1 MLPYTRTFS
10 ESPRTGVVGRIVPSV
25 GNWQLVQLVG
35 EGRWASV
42 YRARPR
48 SLAPDSPSDYAVK
61 LAKTGESEELLAV
74 QFLRREAL
82 VGSTVSHPHLCC
94 VLSLHVHRS
103 PYYVVMPYLDGMTA
117 EEAIVQA
124 GAIAASRAI
133 WIVRQTAE
141 AMTALHQ
148 VGWIHSDIKPSNI
161 LVSTDN
167 HVTLLDLGLARK
179 IGRDECHREGPM
191 AGTLAYA
198 APESFSS
205 LVDAGA
211 ASDVYALGVTLYRM
225 VAGML
230 PFIEDT
236 PDRLA
241 AAHVHCHPP
250 DPRNR
255 NPHLS
260 AEIVQ
265 LLDCM
270 LDKQPSRRPTFDDLI
285 QWLEGLEEDMLDQ
298 RIAA

>member
-1 MLPYTRTFS
+1 MLPYSRTFS
-10 ESPRTGVVGRIVPSV
+10 ESPRAGVIGRIVPSV

-48 SLAPDSPSDYAVK
+48 CLTPDSPSDYAVK
-61 LAKTGESEELLAV
+61 LAKTGEPEELQAV

-82 VGSTVSHPHLCC
+82 VGSSVSHSHLCC
-94 VLSLHVHRS
+94 VLSSHVHRS
-103 PYYVVMPYLDGMTA
+103 PYYVVMPYLDGITA
-117 EEAIVQA
+117 EEAIDQT
-124 GAIAASRAI
+124 GLIAASRAV
-133 WIVRQTAE
+133 WIVRQTAQ
-141 AMTALHQ
+141 AMTALHE

-161 LVSTDN
+161 FVSVDN

-179 IGRDECHREGPM
+179 IGRDECHREGPL
-191 AGTLAYA
+191 AGTLSYS

-205 LVDAGA
+205 LVDSGPAT
-211 ASDVYALGVTLYRM
+211 DVYALGVTLYRM
-225 VAGML
+225 VAGTL
-230 PFIEDT
+230 PFTEDT
-236 PDRLA
+236 PEGLA

-260 AEIVQ
+260 AGIVQ

-270 LDKQPSRRPTFDDLI
+270 LDKQPSRRPTFGDLI
-285 QWLEGLEEDMLDQ
+285 QWLEGLEEDTLDR